1 MHAMFFANG
10 PAFKEHT
17 KLPPFSSVDLYNLF
31 CAILGIDTVPNNGT
45 IANVAQMLVNSS
57 GKIIQPASIGWSSGK
72 MAGELWIFVLFFV
85 FFFCWVKSELN

>member
-45 IANVAQMLVNSS
+45 IANVAQMLLVNLS
-57 GKIIQPASIGWSSGK
+57 GKIIDPSSAMGWSSGK
-72 MAGELWIFVLFFV
+72 MAG
-85 FFFCWVKSELN
+85 